1 MEVTNPKRK
10 LYSPQENTWYPYYA
24 GYSPE
29 FVKDVITN
37 LNIDKSSLIM
47 DPWNGSGTTTSV
59 SMNMGLN
66 CLGFDINPVMV
77 LVAKSRCLNQ
87 SIQQSMISLGKDI
100 IDQASY
106 LQDGEYIIEP
116 LETWFKPESAQI
128 FRNLER
134 AIRHIL
140 INNDEDVLPYY
151 MDLNRISSL
160 AAFYYVALFRTLR
173 DELEVF
179 KTSNPTWIKKP
190 KNSEDHLSV
199 DPMKINA
206 SFLSYITKMSML
218 IPKDTN
224 LPVALIKEASSINIP
239 IDSATID
246 AVITSPPYCTRIDYA
261 IATLPELALM
271 GCSLNE
277 DVKKLRLQ
285 MIGSPV
291 IDKKTPERQ
300 IEWGAS
306 CIGFLKQVEEHS
318 SVASSTYYLK
328 NYLQYFDLMFN
339 SLSEI
344 NRTLKESGLCTLV
357 IQESYYKNIFL
368 DLPGIITEMTK
379 EFSWKQISCQKF
391 GIKNSMVDLNKR
403 AKIHQIKN
411 NAQENVLIF
420 RHASDQC

>member
-10 LYSPQENTWYPYYA
+10 LYSQQENTWYPYYA
-24 GYSPE
+24 GYSPA

-37 LNIDKSSLIM
+37 LNMDRSSIIL

-59 SMNMGLN
+59 SMNMGFN

-87 SIQQSMISLGKDI
+87 SVQQSIISIGKDI

-106 LQDGEYIIEP
+106 LQDGKYITEP
-116 LETWFKPESAQI
+116 LETWFKPKSALI

-140 INNDEDVLPYY
+140 IDDDKDVFPYY
-151 MDLNRISSL
+151 MDLNQISSL

-173 DELEVF
+173 DELGIF

-190 KNSEDHLSV
+190 KNTEDHLSV
-199 DPMKINA
+199 DPMKINL
-206 SFLSYITKMSML
+206 SFLSYITQMSML

-224 LPVALIKEASSINIP
+224 FPVSLIKEASSINIP

-271 GCSLNE
+271 GCSLTE
-277 DVKKLRLQ
+277 DVKKLRHQ

-300 IEWGAS
+300 LEWGES
-306 CIGFLKQVEEHS
+306 CTGFLKQVEEHS
-318 SVASSTYYLK
+318 SIASSTYYLK

-344 NRTLKESGLCTLV
+344 NRTLKENGSCTLV
-357 IQESYYKNIFL
+357 IQESYYKDIFL
-368 DLPGIITEMTK
+368 NLPRIIEEMTQA
-379 EFSWKQISCQKF
+379 FSWRQISCHKF
-391 GIKNSMVDLNKR
+391 GIKNSMVDLNKK
-403 AKIHQIKN
+403 AKIYRNKS
-411 NAQENVLIF
+411 AQESVLIF
-420 RHASDQC
+420 RHA